1 VQEIAIFRAKEWI
14 AFADAHCS
22 LTNLHNKRVDGI
34 KKKKKKFKCI
44 IGAKGPL
51 RVRILHSYSFS
62 SSFFFSFPTGLSMK
76 K

>member
-34 KKKKKKFKCI
+34 KKKREKKVHHRRQR
-44 IGAKGPL
+44 AAPRSDTAQL
-51 RVRILHSYSFS
+51 Q
-62 SSFFFSFPTGLSMK
+62 FFFFLFLFFSYRLK
-76 K
+76 YEK